1 MRPLEVYAKGLERDR
16 PSSWASP
23 RGSLRG
29 LLALV
34 QVIDVVIRSP
44 VDDLL
49 NGANAGASSVC
60 TPPGAGAEGYVRSI
74 SLVAAKAVAAVA
86 AEEVNILS

>member
-74 SLVAAKAVAAVA
+74 SRQRGQ
-86 AEEVNILS
+86 

>member
-1 MRPLEVYAKGLERDR
+1 MLDGELAV
-16 PSSWASP
+16 
-23 RGSLRG
+23 

-44 VDDLL
+44 VDDLQ

>member
-23 RGSLRG
+23 RESLRG

-60 TPPGAGAEGYVRSI
+60 TPLGAGAEGYVRSI
-74 SLVAAKAVAAVA
+74 SRQRGQ
-86 AEEVNILS
+86 